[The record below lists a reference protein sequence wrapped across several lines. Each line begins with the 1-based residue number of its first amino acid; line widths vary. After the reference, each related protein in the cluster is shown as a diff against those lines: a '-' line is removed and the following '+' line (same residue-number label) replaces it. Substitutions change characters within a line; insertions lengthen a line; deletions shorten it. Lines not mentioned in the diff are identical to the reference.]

1 MQSQSMAEE
10 LTDRWRMVKEN
21 EAGPKLD
28 ECDLGETEQG
38 CR

>member
-1 MQSQSMAEE
+1 MAEE
-10 LTDRWRMVKEN
+10 MTDRWRVVKEN

-28 ECDLGETEQG
+28 EWDIGETGQG